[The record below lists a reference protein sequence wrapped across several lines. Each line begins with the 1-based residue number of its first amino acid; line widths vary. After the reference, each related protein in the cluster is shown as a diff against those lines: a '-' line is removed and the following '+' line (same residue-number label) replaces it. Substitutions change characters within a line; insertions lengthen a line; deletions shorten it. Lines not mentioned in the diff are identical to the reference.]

1 MPPFVP
7 RQRKHKVR
15 ERLSRN
21 EKNAGSNAHS
31 IATETVFSNET
42 AKDTKSNAIKS
53 ALNIQQQKTS
63 SKKKKRLE
71 KYIVMSIFCGVRRIT
86 TS

>member
-21 EKNAGSNAHS
+21 EKNAGSNAQS
-31 IATETVFSNET
+31 FATETMFSNET
-42 AKDTKSNAIKS
+42 AEDRKSNTIKNT
-53 ALNIQQQKTS
+53 LNIQQQKMS

-86 TS
+86 C

>member
-21 EKNAGSNAHS
+21 EKNAGSNAQL

-42 AKDTKSNAIKS
+42 AEDKKSNALKN
-53 ALNIQQQKTS
+53 ALNIQQQKMS

-86 TS
+86 C